1 MNKKRISLFGVSLL
15 LVATLAYGQYGSS
28 ADPEYVTDAKSAV
41 SSKMSYSYG
50 ANECKA
56 SEVKIDEWNLDCM
69 PQNGQSP
76 LRFSVYPASKAPYD
90 VPTSF
95 YLVAKNDE
103 ARNGAK
109 VGLLTYLMINTAQD
123 VQATKPENEKAPS
136 I

>member
-28 ADPEYVTDAKSAV
+28 SYPEYVKDAQSAV
-41 SSKMSYSYG
+41 SSKMSYSFG
-50 ANECKA
+50 ANECKV
-56 SEVKIDEWNLDCM
+56 SEVKIDEWNLDCTA
-69 PQNGQSP
+69 QNGKSTLQ
-76 LRFSVYPASKAPYD
+76 FSVYPSGKAPYD

-95 YLVAKNDE
+95 YLIAKNDE

-109 VGLLTYLMINTAQD
+109 VGLLSYLMINTSLN
-123 VQATKPENEKAPS
+123 VQATNPVNEKAPS